1 MSADPSY
8 TVLVRLPFPRGDFV
22 DPPPVEWDATKDKA
36 LWKILSKPPK
46 TSDINWND
54 LATKFNVSLP
64 FLLQQAAWLYENQL
78 LQVREQIMKVGV
90 SKPLSASPVPGATAE
105 LSGGDMMKRTGSGGG
120 RKQENARHIGAIPDK
135 ANPVGPRPPSSLSIR
150 RDSPI
155 PKELYP
161 GIAGRTA
168 MHSPLSSVAIPQ
180 QQSPNTRTPSQMDMQ
195 QTQRASVQSSP
206 PSSPSSNSGSSASPS
221 PAIPTR
227 FSRRPPQFAPHRDK
241 RNLSDDDDEDDDEP
255 AFMPLANNDPS
266 ATLRDDPKSAT
277 RKSTRGKGDI
287 SQTSDSST
295 SSMNPV
301 ITRETTGQRRSTPGP
316 LSPKRTAELSGRKE
330 SSDGTPSMGSS
341 FSDLD
346 DASVTQSAL
355 EEALA
360 SNMRAGGMAS
370 RMSSIS
376 QALRSRYL

>member
-1 MSADPSY
+1 
-8 TVLVRLPFPRGDFV
+8 
-22 DPPPVEWDATKDKA
+22 
-36 LWKILSKPPK
+36 
-46 TSDINWND
+46 
-54 LATKFNVSLP
+54 
-64 FLLQQAAWLYENQL
+64 
-78 LQVREQIMKVGV
+78 
-90 SKPLSASPVPGATAE
+90 
-105 LSGGDMMKRTGSGGG
+105 MMKRTGSGGG

-135 ANPVGPRPPSSLSIR
+135 ANPAGSRAPSSLSIR

-161 GIAGRTA
+161 GIAGRAA
-168 MHSPLSSVAIPQ
+168 MHSPLSSVAIPR
-180 QQSPNTRTPSQMDMQ
+180 QQSPNIRTPSQMDMQ

-206 PSSPSSNSGSSASPS
+206 PSSPSSNSGSGSSSSPS

-277 RKSTRGKGDI
+277 RKTTRGKGDI

-346 DASVTQSAL
+346 GRSPSRHISV
-355 EEALA
+355 
-360 SNMRAGGMAS
+360 MM
-370 RMSSIS
+370 
-376 QALRSRYL
+376 